1 MNNDDYYIDAARK
14 LLDSLPD
21 LSGKSELAAIR
32 MDYISSLLVELNLIL
47 QINGI
52 DPELI
57 DTIIGQY
64 KVVLTKRLNNGQE

>member
-1 MNNDDYYIDAARK
+1 VNNDDYYIDAARK